1 MEVQRSVDE
10 QTARL
15 QGELAEARAELA
27 RKDALVSQRLTQE
40 RVGENRTLEEED
52 ASESTAWTLFA
63 VAVLLLI
70 IMVGVLLC
78 MGLYIR
84 SQKRQRRNAREVEQ
98 HSARYA
104 GESSDIEGSER
115 KKAQA
120 AGSRLVAVGALAGPN
135 GFNDPYNVPDNSFQ
149 HAHSTSNVGLVAPP
163 VAAPA
168 PAPTAH
174 TLSLGDATPVGT
186 FNTNQTDKLAN
197 ADPVVGPGDV
207 QLDFA

>member
-1 MEVQRSVDE
+1 M
-10 QTARL
+10 
-15 QGELAEARAELA
+15 
-27 RKDALVSQRLTQE
+27 TQE
-40 RVGENRTLEEED
+40 RVGENKALEEED
-52 ASESTAWTLFA
+52 ASETTAWTLFA
-63 VAVLLLI
+63 VVVILLI
-70 IMVGVLLC
+70 IMIGVLLC

-115 KKAQA
+115 KKAGGVP
-120 AGSRLVAVGALAGPN
+120 GSRLVAVGALQGQN
-135 GFNDPYNVPDNSFQ
+135 SFNDPYNVPENSFQQQ
-149 HAHSTSNVGLVAPP
+149 HAHSTSTVGLVAPP

-174 TLSLGDATPVGT
+174 TISLGDATPVGT

-197 ADPVVGPGDV
+197 ADHVVGPGDV